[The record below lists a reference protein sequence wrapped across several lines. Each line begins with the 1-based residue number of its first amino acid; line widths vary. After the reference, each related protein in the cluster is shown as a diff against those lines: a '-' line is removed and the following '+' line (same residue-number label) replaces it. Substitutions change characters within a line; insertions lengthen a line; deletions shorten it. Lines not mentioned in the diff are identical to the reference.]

1 MSVENP
7 LNHMTVMF
15 SKKEVLDAGGYQH
28 FYLFEDYWLWARMI
42 KNGVKLYNVQDVLV
56 NVRGGSAMSARRG
69 GWKYA
74 KSEIRFQRKIL
85 QMGLISLHV
94 FLRNVCVRFCVRMMP
109 NGLRSLVYE
118 KVLRHSMQTRTGQSV
133 L

>member
-1 MSVENP
+1 
-7 LNHMTVMF
+7 MTVMF

-118 KVLRHSMQTRTGQSV
+118 KVLR
-133 L
+133 

>member
-1 MSVENP
+1 MQSP
-7 LNHMTVMF
+7 IRFTLR
-15 SKKEVLDAGGYQH
+15 SKA
-28 FYLFEDYWLWARMI
+28 FI
-42 KNGVKLYNVQDVLV
+42 PKNGVKLYNVQDVLV

-94 FLRNVCVRFCVRMMP
+94 FLRNVPFFIILAH
-109 NGLRSLVYE
+109 N
-118 KVLRHSMQTRTGQSV
+118 Q
-133 L
+133 